1 MGKNAQTVHASNGN
15 EKSWLYRLGCNASA
29 WVSDL
34 SAHPYAQMAVLLICI
49 AWFALGLAT
58 DLLTAALSILAISLS
73 QMVLNRQNEREAEA
87 RRRDI
92 AMHVKLDELIVS
104 VRHAHNELAGI
115 EDLPQEVIEE
125 LREQTLENAAGDE
138 RATEMQRPAQKGR
151 TDSPA

>member
-29 WVSDL
+29 WFSDL

-138 RATEMQRPAQKGR
+138 GATEMQRPAQKGR

>member
-1 MGKNAQTVHASNGN
+1 MGKKAQTVNASNSV
-15 EKSWLYRLGCNASA
+15 ERSWLYRLGCDASA
-29 WVSDL
+29 WFSDL
-34 SAHPYAQMAVLLICI
+34 SAHPYAQMGVLIICI

-87 RRRDI
+87 KRRDI

-104 VRHAHNELAGI
+104 VKRAHNEMAGI

-125 LREQTLENAAGDE
+125 LREQTLENASAAE
-138 RATEMQRPAQKGR
+138 SATEMQRPAQKGR